1 METLLPFG
9 AGSLV
14 FWGDAPEGRNGR
26 GMEDVLIKKWEG
38 IAARYQELT
47 NQLMDP
53 VVLNQPGMIHKLNKE
68 RTELEVPALQYVSYC
83 EVKKQLD
90 EVSAMLQDPSTV
102 TEMKQLFAEESAH
115 LTQQLEDL
123 ENHAKDALTPKDP
136 RDEKN
141 VFLEIRAGTGGDEAA
156 LFAGDLFRMYLKYA
170 ERNRLRLEV
179 VDASETGIGGYREV
193 IALLEGRGA
202 YGRLRYESGVHRVQ
216 RVPTTEASG
225 RIHTSTVTVAVMP
238 EVDEVEVNIDP
249 KDLRIDTFCSSGAGG
264 QSVNTTYSA
273 VRITHIPT
281 GVVVSCQDERSQ
293 LKNRTKAMRTLRARI
308 VEAER
313 EKQDAEIAQNRK
325 AQVGTGDRSEK
336 IRTYNFPQN
345 RVTDHRIGLT
355 VHKLDQV
362 LAGDLE
368 EIVQTLRAHYEH
380 LATMESR

>member
-1 METLLPFG
+1 ME
-9 AGSLV
+9 A
-14 FWGDAPEGRNGR
+14 
-26 GMEDVLIKKWEG
+26 VLIKKWEG
-38 IAARYQELT
+38 IAARFQELT

-53 VVLNQPGMIHKLNKE
+53 SVINQPAMIHKLNKE
-68 RTELEVPALQYVSYC
+68 RMELEEPALHFVTYG

-90 EVSAMLQDPSTV
+90 EVSIMLQDASV
-102 TEMKQLFAEESAH
+102 GAEMRQLFADESG
-115 LTQQLEDL
+115 QLKEQLL
-123 ENHAKDALTPKDP
+123 ELESRAKEYFTPKDP

-193 IALLEGRGA
+193 IALLEGKGA
-202 YGRLRYESGVHRVQ
+202 YGRLRHESGVHRVQ
-216 RVPTTEASG
+216 RVPATEASG

-238 EVDEVEVNIDP
+238 EVDEVEVHIDP

-368 EIVQTLRAHYEH
+368 EIVQALRAHYEH
-380 LATMESR
+380 LATMES